1 MSQQSPTTKQLSSP
15 SVPDGLLDHVL
26 SRLSE
31 ERRLARVRRKLSL
44 VSSVFCGA
52 LVAFFWVWQ
61 KLVTDLGSSGSGDFF
76 GLWLSDFALAARHG
90 RELTMSIVESL
101 PLFSITLFLVSL
113 CALFVLLK
121 FIVLYINASREV
133 RVHVVH

>member
-1 MSQQSPTTKQLSSP
+1 MSQQSPTTKQFSSS

-31 ERRLARVRRKLSL
+31 ERRLSKVRRKLSL

-61 KLVTDLGSSGSGDFF
+61 KLVADLGSSGSGDFF
-76 GLWLSDFALAARHG
+76 GLWFTDFALVARHG
-90 RELTMSIVESL
+90 RELGMSIVESL
-101 PLFSITLFLVSL
+101 PLFSITLFLVLL
-113 CALFVLLK
+113 CALFILLK
-121 FIVLYINASREV
+121 FIALYVDASREA
-133 RVHVVH
+133 RLKIVH